1 MCKQRNKGPLH
12 CFKRGHM
19 PNLRPATKED
29 VAALE
34 TGGGVVLSPP
44 PEASFKNKSTSLGEE
59 ALEAT
64 SRTKT
69 ASSSAAAG
77 GRTRARDLASE
88 REGAGAADNLTQA
101 LHESGRTG
109 LGSPGRGARTEGG
122 GRGERGFRGSADRNL
137 VAAFVEKSF
146 VDGRARPSVR
156 EARVPKEERARDQTE
171 PEPKTRVIEPIS
183 VWVEVVNQMRV
194 RLSQRRMQLDG
205 GLDDLASV
213 MSKTE
218 ERGASGQ
225 VLSKQLLCA
234 AAHGHTEAA
243 QQIVEQGADVNACDV
258 QQHTPL
264 HHAVAA
270 GNYFLV
276 RLLLEAGVLSAR
288 TPRPSGEHSAEIHG
302 VWVQVRMWRRAVL
315 RATTCAMSLRR
326 RATKR

>member
-59 ALEAT
+59 ALEAK
-64 SRTKT
+64 SRTK

-77 GRTRARDLASE
+77 GRARARDLASE

-109 LGSPGRGARTEGG
+109 LGSPGRGATTEGG
-122 GRGERGFRGSADRNL
+122 ERGERGFRGSADRNL

-183 VWVEVVNQMRV
+183 VWVEVVNKMRV

-270 GNYFLV
+270 GNFFLV

-315 RATTCAMSLRR
+315 RATTRAMSLRR

>member
-59 ALEAT
+59 ALEAK
-64 SRTKT
+64 SRTK

-77 GRTRARDLASE
+77 GRARARDLASE

-101 LHESGRTG
+101 LHSGRTG
-109 LGSPGRGARTEGG
+109 LGSPGRGATTEGG
-122 GRGERGFRGSADRNL
+122 QRGERGFRGSADRNL

-183 VWVEVVNQMRV
+183 VWVEVVNKMRV

-225 VLSKQLLCA
+225 V
-234 AAHGHTEAA
+234 
-243 QQIVEQGADVNACDV
+243 
-258 QQHTPL
+258 
-264 HHAVAA
+264 
-270 GNYFLV
+270 
-276 RLLLEAGVLSAR
+276 
-288 TPRPSGEHSAEIHG
+288 
-302 VWVQVRMWRRAVL
+302 
-315 RATTCAMSLRR
+315 
-326 RATKR
+326 

>member
-59 ALEAT
+59 ALEAK
-64 SRTKT
+64 SRTK

-77 GRTRARDLASE
+77 GRARARDLASE
-88 REGAGAADNLTQA
+88 REGAGAAGNLTQA
-101 LHESGRTG
+101 LHESGRTD
-109 LGSPGRGARTEGG
+109 LGSPGRGARTESG

-156 EARVPKEERARDQTE
+156 EARVPKEERARDPTE

-270 GNYFLV
+270 GNFFLV

>member
-59 ALEAT
+59 ALEAK
-64 SRTKT
+64 SRTK

-77 GRTRARDLASE
+77 GRARARDLASE

-109 LGSPGRGARTEGG
+109 LGSPGRGARTESG

-156 EARVPKEERARDQTE
+156 EARVPKEERARDPTE

-183 VWVEVVNQMRV
+183 VWVEVVNKMRV

-270 GNYFLV
+270 GNFFLV

-315 RATTCAMSLRR
+315 RATTRAMSLRR

>member
-59 ALEAT
+59 ALEAK
-64 SRTKT
+64 SRTK

-77 GRTRARDLASE
+77 GRARARDLASE

-109 LGSPGRGARTEGG
+109 LGSPGRGATTEGG

-156 EARVPKEERARDQTE
+156 EARVPKEERARDPTE

-183 VWVEVVNQMRV
+183 VWVEVVNKMRV

-270 GNYFLV
+270 GNFFLV

>member
-1 MCKQRNKGPLH
+1 
-12 CFKRGHM
+12 M

-59 ALEAT
+59 ALEAK
-64 SRTKT
+64 SRTK

-77 GRTRARDLASE
+77 GRARARDLASE

-109 LGSPGRGARTEGG
+109 LGSPGRGATTEGG
-122 GRGERGFRGSADRNL
+122 ERGERGFRGSADRNL

-183 VWVEVVNQMRV
+183 VWVEVVNKMRV

-270 GNYFLV
+270 GNFFLV

-315 RATTCAMSLRR
+315 RATTRAMSLRR